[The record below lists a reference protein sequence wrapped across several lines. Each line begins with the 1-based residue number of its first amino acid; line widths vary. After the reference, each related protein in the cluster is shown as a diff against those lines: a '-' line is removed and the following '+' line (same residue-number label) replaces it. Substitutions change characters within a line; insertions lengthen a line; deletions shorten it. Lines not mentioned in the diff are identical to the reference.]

1 MNDPDLP
8 PPVVPTPPP
17 VTPGRSEAPD
27 SNERTWAMLCHLAA
41 LGGYI
46 LPAGN
51 IIGPLLVWNIKKD
64 EYPLVAR
71 EGRASVNFQ
80 ISMTIWIIIAL
91 LLCFACIGF
100 PVVVALALT
109 DLICIIV
116 AAVQA
121 SCGRSFTYPL
131 TIRFIK

>member
-1 MNDPDLP
+1 MSDPEPARDAVTP
-8 PPVVPTPPP
+8 PPAPPVV
-17 VTPGRSEAPD
+17 GSD
-27 SNERTWAMLCHLAA
+27 ERTWGMLCHLAA
-41 LGGYI
+41 LCGYLI
-46 LPAGN
+46 PFGH

-80 ISMTIWIIIAL
+80 ISMTIWILIAL
-91 LLCFACIGF
+91 ALCFACIGL
-100 PVVVALALT
+100 PLVIALALMNC
-109 DLICIIV
+109 ICIIV

-121 SCGRSFTYPL
+121 SSGKSFNYPI